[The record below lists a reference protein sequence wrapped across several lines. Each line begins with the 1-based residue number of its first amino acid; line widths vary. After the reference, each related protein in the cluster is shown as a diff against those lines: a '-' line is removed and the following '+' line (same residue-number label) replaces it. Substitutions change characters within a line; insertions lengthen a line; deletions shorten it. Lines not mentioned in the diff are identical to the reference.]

1 MFVKN
6 LKQIIMDSNT
16 KTNKRIKI
24 IILLL
29 IGLFFLYF
37 SNGKYYFS
45 LASWLFPIFIL
56 QISRNEK
63 KIYSALII
71 PILAGIVS
79 QFSFWYI
86 FDNPKSVM
94 FYIPFFMGFF
104 TGLLFFIDRL
114 MFPRIKGFM
123 ATLIFPLAYTAFDF
137 LSNLYNPFG
146 TTGILGYSQLEF
158 LSFSQLASITGMW
171 GITFMIAWFGS
182 VASWFIDNYRN
193 TKATKKGVLIYL
205 SIFLSVLVYGSLR
218 LAMPLENGAVKV
230 SGMHVIKKSEFGDV
244 IRTLHRKDT
253 LGFKKKNDEILKELI
268 TKTTLEAN
276 AGSKIIMWSEG
287 SFVILKNDE
296 ELLVS
301 KLKETAKQNN
311 IYLFATPVILNTN
324 IGAKPENKTLLFSPS
339 GNLVSTHYKFGGN
352 FLEGT
357 VEGNKIIKTNNTPYG
372 NLSNII
378 CWDAD
383 FPSTIKQIGKEKT
396 DILFIPSSDW
406 FEVSPIHTTPAVY
419 RSIENGCSMVRQ
431 TQDGLSNMTDPRG
444 KTITEMHHFNTTSWT
459 MTGHVPTKRI
469 WALYPIIGDLFG
481 WLSFIGLLFFIIKPF
496 IKKKEMDE

>member
-1 MFVKN
+1 METSTKKSKHVK
-6 LKQIIMDSNT
+6 T
-16 KTNKRIKI
+16 T
-24 IILLL
+24 ILLL
-29 IGLFFLYF
+29 VGLFFLYF
-37 SNGKYYFS
+37 SNGKYYFA

-56 QISRNEK
+56 QVSRNEK

-71 PILAGIVS
+71 PLLIGIVS

-94 FYIPFFMGFF
+94 FYIPFFVGLF
-104 TGLLFFIDRL
+104 TGFLFFIDRL
-114 MFPRIKGFM
+114 MYPKIKGFM
-123 ATLIFPLAYTAFDF
+123 ATLVFPLAYTAFDF

-182 VASWFIDNYRN
+182 IITWFIDNYKN
-193 TKATKKGVLIYL
+193 TQTTKKGVVIYL
-205 SIFLSVLVYGSLR
+205 SIFLSVLVYGNLR
-218 LAMPLENGAVKV
+218 LTIPLENGTVKV
-230 SGMHVIKKSEFGDV
+230 SGIHTHNKSETSNVF
-244 IRTLHRKDT
+244 RALYRKDT
-253 LGFKKKNDEILKELI
+253 LGFKEMNAEIIKNSINQTE
-268 TKTTLEAN
+268 LEAK

-287 SFVILKNDE
+287 SFVILKKDE
-296 ELLVS
+296 DS
-301 KLKETAKQNN
+301 IINTFKAIAKQND
-311 IYLFATPVILNTN
+311 IYLIITPFVFNN
-324 IGAKPENKTLLFSPS
+324 GSKPENKTLLFSPNGS
-339 GNLVSTHYKFGGN
+339 LVSTHYKFGGN

-357 VEGNKIIKTNNTPYG
+357 VEGNKIIKTNKTAYG
-372 NLSNII
+372 NLSSII

-383 FPSTIKQIGKEKT
+383 FPSTIKQVGEEKT

-419 RSIENGCSMVRQ
+419 RGIENGCSMVRQ
-431 TQDGLSNMTDPRG
+431 TQDGLSIMTDPRG
-444 KTITEMHHFNTTSWT
+444 KTITEMNHFNTTSWT

-496 IKKKEMDE
+496 VGNSTMKK

>member
-1 MFVKN
+1 
-6 LKQIIMDSNT
+6 MDTNT
-16 KTNKRIKI
+16 KKSNPLKI

-29 IGLFFLYF
+29 VGLFFLYF
-37 SNGKYYFS
+37 SNGKYYFA

-56 QISRNEK
+56 QVSRNEK
-63 KIYSALII
+63 KIYSFLII
-71 PILAGIVS
+71 PLLIGIVS

-94 FYIPFFMGFF
+94 FYVPFFVGLF

-114 MFPRIKGFM
+114 MYPKIKGFT
-123 ATLIFPLAYTAFDF
+123 ATLIFPLAYTVFDF

-146 TTGILGYSQLEF
+146 TTGILGCSQLEF

-182 VASWFIDNYRN
+182 VVSWFIDNYRKTQT
-193 TKATKKGVLIYL
+193 TKRGILIYM

-218 LAMPLENGAVKV
+218 LTMPLENGTVKI
-230 SGMHVIKKSEFGDV
+230 SGIHKHNKSETSNV
-244 IRTLHRKDT
+244 YRALYRKDT
-253 LGFKKKNDEILKELI
+253 LGFKEMNTKIIKNSI
-268 TKTTLEAN
+268 TQTEFEAK

-287 SFVILKNDE
+287 SFAMLKKDE
-296 ELLVS
+296 DS
-301 KLKETAKQNN
+301 IINTFKAIAKQND
-311 IYLFATPVILNTN
+311 IYLIVTPFVFNN
-324 IGAKPENKTLLFSPS
+324 GSKPENKTLLFSPS
-339 GNLVSTHYKFGGN
+339 GSLVSTHYKFGGN

-357 VEGNKIIKTNNTPYG
+357 IEGNRIIKTNKTAYG
-372 NLSNII
+372 NLSSII

-383 FPSTIKQIGKEKT
+383 FPSTIKQVGKEKT

-419 RSIENGCSMVRQ
+419 RGIENGCSMVRQ
-431 TQDGLSNMTDPRG
+431 TQDGLSIMTDPRG
-444 KTITEMHHFNTTSWT
+444 KTITEMDHFNTTSWT

-481 WLSFIGLLFFIIKPF
+481 WLSFISLLFFIIKPF
-496 IKKKEMDE
+496 VTKKEMKE